1 MMGYYTLVSG
11 QGLSGTFAIP
21 TTSLYGIPFQSGVYS
36 IEPATLFPDLPQ
48 NFDLTLDFIVT
59 D

>member
-1 MMGYYTLVSG
+1 MVSG